1 MLRQVFVYFQN
12 QRIYFS
18 HFGKALDE
26 DSFASVFKKLQQ
38 EAFTRGRDPNAIG
51 SYDFYKYRISF
62 IAAPEKE
69 IVFIFVTDLTDSVDN
84 IKTQLQACRREFLE
98 LFESVLGAQFDKETF
113 EVFQPTIEK
122 IHKELRPK
130 ISLVGF
136 SGVGKT
142 TITRLIRA
150 EEIPMEHVPT
160 ITGEIGTIK
169 IGKLSFALWD
179 FAGQE
184 QFSFLW
190 NKFVKGSDAVLLI
203 TDSTLENVEKSR
215 FFSELVKQEAPH
227 AHLAIIGNK
236 QDLPGAMPSMEI
248 ERILGGIH
256 AYSMVA
262 TDPHNRDKMITIIAD
277 ILEMSS
283 EVSPLLKPLIERDKK
298 MVMAEQTLMGGDFQ
312 GAFNLF
318 NQIADLCLELGDDS
332 LSAEFHQKADKVK
345 GYLSQMGQ
353 TSPTAA
359 KVPDGAAK
367 PLIFEGNEPEPPT
380 PTSIKPPDP
389 IAVALKSKTPSS
401 VPVAPSPVMSPL
413 KHGTPPAS
421 GEGFIV
427 KPSGIQ
433 KPPPMGSGAPIMKP
447 IPPPAGAWQPA
458 KPAPPSGVG
467 KPPVIGQKPSPPPT
481 SEPAIAAPL
490 IFSPPPDDLPVD
502 GLAEP
507 SLPKPLGQLKV
518 PPSKAP
524 AFKPTAPKPLG
535 IVAPTIFGQESAP
548 ETPNTQP
555 VIKPA
560 PIAPQMKP
568 PAFSQPASVAPQ
580 MKPPA
585 FSQPASGAPQMKPPA
600 FSQPAPVAPQIKPP
614 AFAQP
619 TPIAPQIKP
628 PAFAQPNPPPSTAAM
643 MSSEGMESVDT
654 VAMKR
659 QINATLMDLKIK
671 VANMNKFLL
680 EIEMK
685 NLTGEMLDAEFEQK
699 KQRAEQMKAQLM
711 KQMAESQELLKSMG

>member
-26 DSFASVFKKLQQ
+26 ESFASVFKKLQQ
-38 EAFTRGRDPNAIG
+38 ESFTRGRDPNAIG

-62 IAAPEKE
+62 IASAEKE

-84 IKTQLQACRREFLE
+84 IRTQLQVCRREFLE

-113 EVFQPTIEK
+113 EVFSPTIEK

-283 EVSPLLKPLIERDKK
+283 EVSPLLKPLIDRDKK
-298 MVMAEQTLMGGDFQ
+298 MVMAEEALMGGDFQ

-318 NQIADLCLELGDDS
+318 NEIADLCLELGDDS
-332 LSAEFHQKADKVK
+332 LSAEFHQKADKVR
-345 GYLSQMGQ
+345 GYLSNVGQ
-353 TSPTAA
+353 TVPTAA
-359 KVPDGAAK
+359 KAPAGPTSSGSGIAAT
-367 PLIFEGNEPEPPT
+367 PQIFETDETEPAAPAPPT
-380 PTSIKPPDP
+380 PVTPHDL
-389 IAVALKSKTPSS
+389 VVTALKNKNPPGTPG
-401 VPVAPSPVMSPL
+401 PVMTPL
-413 KHGTPPAS
+413 KMGTPPPP
-421 GEGFIV
+421 GGGQFV
-427 KPSGIQ
+427 KPPGFQ
-433 KPPPMGSGAPIMKP
+433 KPPPAGGMPPFKPAGFQNPPPMGSGLPLMKP
-447 IPPPAGAWQPA
+447 IPSPGVV
-458 KPAPPSGVG
+458 KPAM
-467 KPPVIGQKPSPPPT
+467 IGQKSSPPPT
-481 SEPAIAAPL
+481 REPNIAAPL
-490 IFSPPPDDLPVD
+490 VFSPPPEDLPVD
-502 GLAEP
+502 ESVEVSP
-507 SLPKPLGQLKV
+507 PKPLGQLKV
-518 PPSKAP
+518 PPSQTP
-524 AFKPTAPKPLG
+524 AFKPTPPKPLG
-535 IVAPTIFGQESAP
+535 ITSPTVFQSQDLP
-548 ETPNTQP
+548 ETPVAQP
-555 VIKPA
+555 SFNPTPV
-560 PIAPQMKP
+560 APQIKP
-568 PAFSQPASVAPQ
+568 PAFA
-580 MKPPA
+580 KPT
-585 FSQPASGAPQMKPPA
+585 
-600 FSQPAPVAPQIKPP
+600 PVAPQIKPP

-619 TPIAPQIKP
+619 GPL
-628 PAFAQPNPPPSTAAM
+628 PSTPVTMGA
-643 MSSEGMESVDT
+643 EGMETVDT

-685 NLTGEMLDAEFEQK
+685 NLTGELADAEFEQK
-699 KQRAEQMKAQLM
+699 KQRAEAMKAQLM
-711 KQMAESQELLKSMG
+711 RQMAESQDILKSMG